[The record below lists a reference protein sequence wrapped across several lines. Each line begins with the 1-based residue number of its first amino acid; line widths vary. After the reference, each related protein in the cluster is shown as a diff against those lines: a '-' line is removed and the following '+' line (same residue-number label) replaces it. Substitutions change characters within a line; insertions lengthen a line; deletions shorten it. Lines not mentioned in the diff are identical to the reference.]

1 MLPSKCTVFCKSNY
15 FCGAE
20 KYSTMNIGETSASR
34 QKDIYKVTLAGG
46 AVNVV
51 LLAFKFVAGILGH
64 SAAMIADAVHSLSD
78 FITDLIVLIFVYI
91 SGKPQDKSHDY
102 GHGKYET
109 LALTIIGIALLVVAV
124 GIFSNGAQRIAA
136 WYHGQELEAPGM
148 LALWAALLSILLKE
162 LTYRYT
168 IRKAR
173 QLDSPAL
180 EANAWHHRSD
190 ALSSIGTAVGIGGA
204 VLLGKRWTV
213 LDPVASIVVGAF
225 IVKVAIELILQGMR
239 DLLEHSLPDDVE
251 DEIMQIA
258 QSEPDVIEP
267 HDLRTRR
274 IGNRYAIELHIL
286 MNGDITL
293 SKAHD
298 HADSIENQ
306 LKKRFGEN
314 THVAIHMEP
323 AETEKPT

>member
-1 MLPSKCTVFCKSNY
+1 MD
-15 FCGAE
+15 
-20 KYSTMNIGETSASR
+20 R
-34 QKDIYKVTLAGG
+34 QKQIYKVTLAGG
-46 AVNVV
+46 AVNVM
-51 LLAFKFVAGILGH
+51 LLAFKFIAGILGH

-124 GIFSNGAQRIAA
+124 GIFTNGAQRIAI
-136 WYHGQELEAPGM
+136 WYQGEELEAPGM
-148 LALWAALLSILLKE
+148 LALWAALVSILLKE

-168 IRKAR
+168 IRKAE

-213 LDPVASIVVGAF
+213 LDPIASIVVGAF

-286 MNGDITL
+286 MSGDITL
-293 SKAHD
+293 AKAHD
-298 HADSIENQ
+298 HADSIEEQ

-323 AETEKPT
+323 AETENPT

>member
-1 MLPSKCTVFCKSNY
+1 M
-15 FCGAE
+15 E
-20 KYSTMNIGETSASR
+20 RE
-34 QKDIYKVTLAGG
+34 KDIYKVTLIGG
-46 AVNVV
+46 AVNVI
-51 LLAFKFVAGILGH
+51 LLVFKFAAGILGH

-78 FITDLIVLIFVYI
+78 FITDLIVLIFVHI

-109 LALTIIGIALLVVAV
+109 LALTIIGIALLIVAI

-136 WYHGQELEAPGM
+136 WYRGEELNSPGM
-148 LALWAALLSILLKE
+148 LALWAALVSILLKE

-168 IRKAR
+168 IRKAKE
-173 QLDSPAL
+173 LDSPAM

-204 VLLGKRWTV
+204 VLLGHRWAV
-213 LDPVASIVVGAF
+213 LDPLASIVVGAF
-225 IVKVAIELILQGMR
+225 IVKVAVELILQGMR
-239 DLLEHSLPDDVE
+239 DLLEHSLPDEIE

-258 QSEPDVIEP
+258 KSEPDVIEP

-286 MNGDITL
+286 MSGDITL
-293 SKAHD
+293 ARAHD

-306 LKKRFGEN
+306 LKEKFGQN

-323 AETEKPT
+323 AETENPT

>member
-1 MLPSKCTVFCKSNY
+1 MD
-15 FCGAE
+15 
-20 KYSTMNIGETSASR
+20 R
-34 QKDIYKVTLAGG
+34 QKQIYKVTLAGG
-46 AVNVV
+46 AVNVI
-51 LLAFKFVAGILGH
+51 LLVFKFVAGILGH
-64 SAAMIADAVHSLSD
+64 SAAMIADAIHSLSD
-78 FITDLIVLIFVYI
+78 FITDLIVLVFVYI

-109 LALTIIGIALLVVAV
+109 LALTFIGIALLTVAI
-124 GIFSNGAQRIAA
+124 GIFTNGAQRIAA
-136 WYHGQELEAPGM
+136 WYHGEELRAPGM
-148 LALWAALLSILLKE
+148 LAFWAAIISILLKE
-162 LTYRYT
+162 LTYQYT

-173 QLDSPAL
+173 QLNSTSM

-190 ALSSIGTAVGIGGA
+190 ALSSIGTAIGIGGA

-213 LDPVASIVVGAF
+213 LDPLASLIVGAF
-225 IVKVAIELILQGMR
+225 IVKVSFDLINRGISELM
-239 DLLEHSLPDDVE
+239 EKSLPDEIE
-251 DEIMQIA
+251 DEIMAIA
-258 QSEPDVIEP
+258 QSEPDVIKP

-286 MNGDITL
+286 MSGDITL

-306 LKKRFGEN
+306 IKEKFGQK

-323 AETEKPT
+323 LETENPT

>member
-1 MLPSKCTVFCKSNY
+1 M
-15 FCGAE
+15 E
-20 KYSTMNIGETSASR
+20 RE
-34 QKDIYKVTLAGG
+34 KDIYKVTLIGG
-46 AVNVV
+46 AVNVI
-51 LLAFKFVAGILGH
+51 LLVFKFAAGILGH

-78 FITDLIVLIFVYI
+78 FITDLIVLIFVHI

-109 LALTIIGIALLVVAV
+109 LALTMIGIALLIVAV

-136 WYHGQELEAPGM
+136 WYRGEELNSPGM
-148 LALWAALLSILLKE
+148 LALWAALVSILLKE

-168 IRKAR
+168 IRKAKE
-173 QLDSPAL
+173 LDSPAM

-204 VLLGKRWTV
+204 VLLGHRWAV
-213 LDPVASIVVGAF
+213 LDPLASIVVGAF
-225 IVKVAIELILQGMR
+225 IVKVAVELILQGMR
-239 DLLEHSLPDDVE
+239 DLLEHSLPDEIE

-258 QSEPDVIEP
+258 KSEPDVIEP

-286 MNGDITL
+286 MSGDITL
-293 SKAHD
+293 ARAHD

-306 LKKRFGEN
+306 LKEKFGQN

-323 AETEKPT
+323 AETENPT

>member
-1 MLPSKCTVFCKSNY
+1 MESDRKN
-15 FCGAE
+15 GMME
-20 KYSTMNIGETSASR
+20 R
-34 QKDIYKVTLAGG
+34 QKQIYKVTLAGG
-46 AVNVV
+46 AVNVI

-64 SAAMIADAVHSLSD
+64 SAAMIADAIHSLSD
-78 FITDLIVLIFVYI
+78 FVTDLIVLIFVHI

-109 LALTIIGIALLVVAV
+109 LALILIGIALMIVAV
-124 GIFSNGAQRIAA
+124 GIFYNGAIRIAA
-136 WYHGQELEAPGM
+136 WYNGEELQAPGM
-148 LALWAALLSILLKE
+148 LALWAAVVSILLKE

-168 IRKAR
+168 IRYAR
-173 QLDSPAL
+173 KLESTAL

-213 LDPVASIVVGAF
+213 LDPIASVIVGAF
-225 IVKVAIELILQGMR
+225 IVKVAVDLILRGMR
-239 DLLEHSLPDDVE
+239 DLMEHSLPDEIE

-293 SKAHD
+293 TKAHD
-298 HADSIENQ
+298 HADSIERQ
-306 LKKRFGEN
+306 LKERFGQN

-323 AETEKPT
+323 TEQENRI

>member
-1 MLPSKCTVFCKSNY
+1 
-15 FCGAE
+15 
-20 KYSTMNIGETSASR
+20 MNIGQDENNR
-34 QKDIYKVTLAGG
+34 QKNIYKVTLAGG
-46 AVNVV
+46 AVNVI

-78 FITDLIVLIFVYI
+78 FVTDIIVLIFVHI

-109 LALTIIGIALLVVAV
+109 LALTIIGVALLIVAV
-124 GIFSNGAQRIAA
+124 GIFTNGAQRIIA
-136 WYHGQELEAPGM
+136 WLNGEELETPGM
-148 LALWAALLSILLKE
+148 LALWAALISILLKE

-168 IRKAR
+168 IRKAKT
-173 QLDSPAL
+173 LESPAL

-190 ALSSIGTAVGIGGA
+190 ALSSTGTAVGIGGA
-204 VLLGKRWTV
+204 VLLGKRWAV

-225 IVKVAIELILQGMR
+225 IVKVAVELILQGMR
-239 DLLEHSLPDDVE
+239 DLLEHSLPDEVE

-258 QSEPDVIEP
+258 QSEPDVIAP

-286 MNGDITL
+286 MSGDITL
-293 SKAHD
+293 AKAHD

-306 LKKRFGEN
+306 LKEKFGQN

-323 AETEKPT
+323 SETEKPT

>member
-1 MLPSKCTVFCKSNY
+1 MDR
-15 FCGAE
+15 E
-20 KYSTMNIGETSASR
+20 R
-34 QKDIYKVTLAGG
+34 QIYKVTLAGG

-51 LLAFKFVAGILGH
+51 LLAFKFAAGILGH

-78 FITDLIVLIFVYI
+78 FITDLIVLVFVHI

-109 LALTIIGIALLVVAV
+109 LALTIIGIALLIVAV
-124 GIFSNGAQRIAA
+124 GIFHNGALRIAA
-136 WYHGQELEAPGM
+136 WWQGEELEAPGM
-148 LALWAALLSILLKE
+148 LALWAALVSIILKE
-162 LTYRYT
+162 VTYRFT
-168 IRKAR
+168 IRYAR
-173 QLDSPAL
+173 KLDSPAL

-204 VLLGKRWTV
+204 ILLGRRWAV
-213 LDPVASIVVGAF
+213 LDPIASVVVGAF
-225 IVKVAIELILQGMR
+225 IVKVAVELIMQGMR

-251 DEIMQIA
+251 DEIIRIA
-258 QSEPDVIEP
+258 QDEPDVIQP

-293 SKAHD
+293 SQAHS
-298 HADSIENQ
+298 HADSIEGK
-306 LKKRFGEN
+306 LKERFGEN

-323 AETEKPT
+323 ADVTD

>member
-1 MLPSKCTVFCKSNY
+1 
-15 FCGAE
+15 
-20 KYSTMNIGETSASR
+20 MNIGQNEKDR
-34 QKDIYKVTLAGG
+34 QKNIYKATLAGG
-46 AVNVV
+46 AVNVI

-78 FITDLIVLIFVYI
+78 FVTDVIVLIFVHI

-109 LALTIIGIALLVVAV
+109 LALTIIGIALQIVAV
-124 GIFSNGAQRIAA
+124 GIFSNGAQRIIA
-136 WYHGQELEAPGM
+136 WLNGEQLETPGM
-148 LALWAALLSILLKE
+148 LALWAALISILLKE

-168 IRKAR
+168 IRKAKK
-173 QLDSPAL
+173 LNSPAL

-239 DLLEHSLPDDVE
+239 DLLEHSLPDEVE

-258 QSEPDVIEP
+258 GSEPDVIEP

-286 MNGDITL
+286 MSGDITL
-293 SKAHD
+293 AKAHD

-306 LKKRFGEN
+306 LKEKFGQN

-323 AETEKPT
+323 KETENPT

>member
-1 MLPSKCTVFCKSNY
+1 M
-15 FCGAE
+15 E
-20 KYSTMNIGETSASR
+20 R
-34 QKDIYKVTLAGG
+34 DKDIYKVTLTGG
-46 AVNVV
+46 AVNVI
-51 LLAFKFVAGILGH
+51 LLVFKFVAGILGH

-78 FITDLIVLIFVYI
+78 FITDLIVLIFVHI

-109 LALTIIGIALLVVAV
+109 LALTMIGIALLIVAV

-136 WYHGQELEAPGM
+136 WYRGEELNSPGM
-148 LALWAALLSILLKE
+148 LALWAALVSILLKE

-168 IRKAR
+168 IRKAKE
-173 QLDSPAL
+173 LDSPAM

-204 VLLGKRWTV
+204 VLLGHRWAV
-213 LDPVASIVVGAF
+213 LDPLASIVVGAF
-225 IVKVAIELILQGMR
+225 IVKVAVELILQGMR
-239 DLLEHSLPDDVE
+239 DLLEHSLPDEIE

-258 QSEPDVIEP
+258 KSEPDVIEP

-286 MNGDITL
+286 MSGDITL
-293 SKAHD
+293 AKAHD

-306 LKKRFGEN
+306 LKEKFGQN

-323 AETEKPT
+323 AETENPT

>member
-1 MLPSKCTVFCKSNY
+1 MD
-15 FCGAE
+15 
-20 KYSTMNIGETSASR
+20 R
-34 QKDIYKVTLAGG
+34 QKQIYKVTLAGG
-46 AVNVV
+46 AVNVI
-51 LLAFKFVAGILGH
+51 LLIFKFVAGIWGH

-78 FITDLIVLIFVYI
+78 FITDLIVLIFVHI
-91 SGKPQDKSHDY
+91 SGRPQDKSHDY

-109 LALTIIGIALLVVAV
+109 LALTLIGIALLIVAI
-124 GIFSNGAQRIAA
+124 GIFHNGALRIAA
-136 WYHGQELEAPGM
+136 WWKGEELEAPGM
-148 LALWAALLSILLKE
+148 LAFWAAIVSIILKE
-162 LTYRYT
+162 ITYRYT
-168 IRKAR
+168 IQNAKK
-173 QLDSPAL
+173 LDSPAL

-204 VLLGKRWTV
+204 VLLGKRWAV
-213 LDPVASIVVGAF
+213 LDPIASVVVGAF

-239 DLLEHSLPDDVE
+239 DLLEHSLPDEIE

-258 QSEPDVIEP
+258 LSEPDVVEP

-286 MNGDITL
+286 MNGGITL
-293 SKAHD
+293 ARAHD

-306 LKKRFGEN
+306 LKKRFGEH

-323 AETEKPT
+323 SETENPT

>member
-1 MLPSKCTVFCKSNY
+1 MDR
-15 FCGAE
+15 E
-20 KYSTMNIGETSASR
+20 KQIF
-34 QKDIYKVTLAGG
+34 KVTLAGG
-46 AVNVV
+46 AVNVI
-51 LLAFKFVAGILGH
+51 LLAFKFIAGIMGH

-78 FITDLIVLIFVYI
+78 FVTDLIVLIFVHI

-109 LALTIIGIALLVVAV
+109 LALTIIGIALVIVAV
-124 GIFSNGAQRIAA
+124 GIFHNGALRIAA
-136 WYHGQELEAPGM
+136 WWRGDELQAPGM
-148 LALWAALLSILLKE
+148 LALWAALVSIILKE

-168 IRKAR
+168 IRNAR
-173 QLDSPAL
+173 NLDSPAL

-204 VLLGKRWTV
+204 VLLGKRWAV
-213 LDPVASIVVGAF
+213 LDPLASVVVGAF
-225 IVKVAIELILQGMR
+225 IVKVAVELIIQGMR
-239 DLLEHSLPDDVE
+239 DLLEHSLPDDIE

-274 IGNRYAIELHIL
+274 IGNLYAIELHIL

-293 SKAHD
+293 ARAHD
-298 HADSIENQ
+298 HADAIECR

-323 AETEKPT
+323 TDQ

>member
-1 MLPSKCTVFCKSNY
+1 
-15 FCGAE
+15 
-20 KYSTMNIGETSASR
+20 MNIADNTQQREKGIFR
-34 QKDIYKVTLAGG
+34 VTLAGG

-51 LLAFKFVAGILGH
+51 LLAFKFTAGILGH

-78 FITDLIVLIFVYI
+78 FITDLIVLIFVHI

-109 LALTIIGIALLVVAV
+109 LALTIIGLALLVVAV

-136 WYHGQELEAPGM
+136 WYHGEELDAPGM
-148 LALWAALLSILLKE
+148 LALWAAIVSILLKE
-162 LTYRYT
+162 FTYRFT

-173 QLDSPAL
+173 QLDSSAL

-213 LDPVASIVVGAF
+213 LDPIASLIVGAF

-258 QSEPDVIEP
+258 LSEPDVIEP

-323 AETEKPT
+323 AETENPT

>member
-1 MLPSKCTVFCKSNY
+1 M
-15 FCGAE
+15 E
-20 KYSTMNIGETSASR
+20 R
-34 QKDIYKVTLAGG
+34 QKQIYKVTLAGG
-46 AVNVV
+46 AVNVI

-64 SAAMIADAVHSLSD
+64 SAAMIADAIHSLSD
-78 FITDLIVLIFVYI
+78 FVTDLIVLIFVHI

-109 LALTIIGIALLVVAV
+109 LALILIGIALMIVAV
-124 GIFSNGAQRIAA
+124 GIFYNGAIRIAA
-136 WYHGQELEAPGM
+136 WYNGEELQAPGM
-148 LALWAALLSILLKE
+148 LALWAAVVSILLKE

-168 IRKAR
+168 IRYAR
-173 QLDSPAL
+173 KLESTAL

-213 LDPVASIVVGAF
+213 LDPIASVIVGAF
-225 IVKVAIELILQGMR
+225 IVKVAVDLILRGMR
-239 DLLEHSLPDDVE
+239 DLMEHSLPDEIE

-293 SKAHD
+293 TKAHD
-298 HADSIENQ
+298 HADSIERQ
-306 LKKRFGEN
+306 LKERFGQN

-323 AETEKPT
+323 TEQENRI